1 MNTEILIKSINNLEV
16 NAKPEWG
23 EMSASQM
30 LKHCNKHTKLYC
42 NESKRGFVSFFRTLI
57 LGKIHLFYVKY
68 YVRYDIHK
76 YKKNS
81 YSPSI
86 LRTLNTKDINFN
98 EEKNRLISQIVD
110 ASKFNKRY
118 RYTPLHGWV
127 KNKTFKKNIE
137 AHIKYHLYQFDA
149 LIPEK

>member
-1 MNTEILIKSINNLEV
+1 M
-16 NAKPEWG
+16 
-23 EMSASQM
+23 
-30 LKHCNKHTKLYC
+30 Y
-42 NESKRGFVSFFRTLI
+42 KRQVSFFRTLI

-86 LRTLNTKDINFN
+86 LRTLNSKGINFN

-110 ASKFNKRY
+110 ASKFNERY

>member
-1 MNTEILIKSINNLEV
+1 MNTQNLIKSINNLEV
-16 NAKPEWG
+16 NAKPKWG

-42 NESKRGFVSFFRTLI
+42 NESKRGVVSFFRTLI

-86 LRTLNTKDINFN
+86 LRTLNSKGINFN

-110 ASKFNKRY
+110 ASKFNERY

>member
-1 MNTEILIKSINNLEV
+1 MNTEILIKSIDNLEI
-16 NAKPEWG
+16 NSKPKWG
-23 EMSASQM
+23 KMSASQM
-30 LKHCNKHTKLYC
+30 LKHCNKHSKLYC
-42 NESKRGFVSFFRTLI
+42 NESKRGFVSFFKTLL

-86 LRTLNTKDINFN
+86 LRTSNTKDINFN
-98 EEKNRLISQIVD
+98 EEKKRLISQIVD

-137 AHIKYHLYQFDA
+137 AHIKYHLHQFDA

>member
-1 MNTEILIKSINNLEV
+1 MISINTR
-16 NAKPEWG
+16 KT
-23 EMSASQM
+23 
-30 LKHCNKHTKLYC
+30 H
-42 NESKRGFVSFFRTLI
+42 I
-57 LGKIHLFYVKY
+57 LRVF
-68 YVRYDIHK
+68 
-76 YKKNS
+76 
-81 YSPSI
+81 

-110 ASKFNKRY
+110 ASKFNKIY

>member
-1 MNTEILIKSINNLEV
+1 MNTQILIKSINNLEV
-16 NAKPEWG
+16 NAKPKWG

-42 NESKRGFVSFFRTLI
+42 NESKRGLVSFFRTLI
-57 LGKIHLFYVKY
+57 LGKTHLFYVKY

-86 LRTLNTKDINFN
+86 LRTLNSKGINFN

-110 ASKFNKRY
+110 ASKFNERY

>member
-1 MNTEILIKSINNLEV
+1 MNTEILINSINNLKV
-16 NAKPEWG
+16 NNKPQWG

-30 LKHCNKHTKLYC
+30 LKHCNRHTKLYC
-42 NESKRGFVSFFRTLI
+42 NESKKGFVSFFKTLI
-57 LGKIHLFYVKY
+57 LGKIHLLYIKYYVKY
-68 YVRYDIHK
+68 NIHK

-86 LRTLNTKDINFN
+86 LRTSNTTNINFN
-98 EEKNRLISQIVD
+98 EEKKRLISQIID
-110 ASKFNKRY
+110 ASKFNKSY
-118 RYTPLHGWV
+118 RYTPLHGLV

-149 LIPEK
+149 LISD

>member
-1 MNTEILIKSINNLEV
+1 MNTEILIRSINNLEV
-16 NAKPEWG
+16 NAKPKWG
-23 EMSASQM
+23 EMSTSQM

-42 NESKRGFVSFFRTLI
+42 NESKRGFVSFFKTLI
-57 LGKIHLFYVKY
+57 LGKIHLLYVKY
-68 YVRYDIHK
+68 YVRYDVHK

-81 YSPSI
+81 YSPRI
-86 LRTLNTKDINFN
+86 LRTSNTTEINFID
-98 EEKNRLISQIVD
+98 EKKKLISQIVD
-110 ASKFNKRY
+110 ASKFKKSY

-149 LIPEK
+149 LMPEK